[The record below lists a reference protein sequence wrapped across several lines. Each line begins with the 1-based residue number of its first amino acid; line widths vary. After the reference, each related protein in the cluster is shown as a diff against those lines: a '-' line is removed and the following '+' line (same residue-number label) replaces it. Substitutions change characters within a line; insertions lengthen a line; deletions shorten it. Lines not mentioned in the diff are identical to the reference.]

1 MPDRIQSYKVVCEG
15 GLNSTENHL
24 YLAESAPGAATRLV
38 NYEVSLY
45 GGYRRIEGYKPYDES
60 FPEVGAGTC
69 EGPVLSVAIFKN
81 STTQTTEI
89 ICARKNIGSDTYSL
103 WKHVE
108 LVGWQQ
114 LDLGGITR
122 DSTNGTSG
130 YRLRIRTAE
139 FNFNG
144 TNHIVF
150 VDGLNSALVYDG
162 TIFYEITPSGTGV
175 QPTTNGDT
183 TSAGGPNCPA
193 APSLVSVF
201 KNRLFI
207 GGDITTPSQVSYSS
221 PLTVYDF
228 TAGLGAGYVQVGF
241 DVVQFK
247 PFRDNLYVFGSNSI
261 SRIEDTGDADLPF
274 AIQPVTANVGCV
286 ARDSVLEI
294 GGDLL
299 FLAPD
304 GFRPVAGTSRIG
316 DVELETVSRQIQS
329 VVANLGARYDFDNI
343 VGTVIRSK
351 SQVRYFFDDDSTAVN
366 NSFGIIGGLR
376 SATTQLQWEFGQLLG
391 IRAYCATSEY
401 VGREEIVLHGD
412 YDGVLYQQEQGN
424 DFAGENILS
433 LYQTPYY
440 DFGDTEVRKTMR
452 KVNTFIR
459 AEGPF
464 EMNMSVSYDWSD
476 PRTSAPGTYVASSTG
491 QPVLYGGLNIEYA
504 GENIR
509 YGGSEKPIIQSD
521 IQGSGY
527 AVQLTFVSL
536 DNSEPFTLQ
545 GFVFEFSIAG
555 RR

>member
-24 YLAESAPGAATRLV
+24 YLAESVPGSATRLV

-45 GGYRRIEGYKPYDES
+45 GGYRRIEGYQPYDS
-60 FPEVGAGTC
+60 SYPEVGYGFC
-69 EGPVLSVAIFKN
+69 EGPVLNVSIFKN
-81 STTQTTEI
+81 SSTQQTEI
-89 ICARKNIGSDTYSL
+89 IAARKDIGTDTYTF
-103 WKHVE
+103 WKHVP

-114 LDLGGITR
+114 MDMGGITR
-122 DSTNGTSG
+122 ASTDGTLG
-130 YRLRIRTAE
+130 YKLKIRHAE
-139 FNFNG
+139 FNFND
-144 TNHIVF
+144 TNHVVF
-150 VDGLNSALVYDG
+150 VDGVNPALAYDG
-162 TIFYEITPSGTGV
+162 TNFWEITPGGTGT

-183 TSAGGPNCPA
+183 TSAGGPMA
-193 APSLVSVF
+193 LSAPSLVSVF

-207 GGDITTPSQVSYSS
+207 GGDITQPSVVAYSS
-221 PLTVYDF
+221 ANTVYDF
-228 TAGLGAGYVQVGF
+228 TAALGAGYVQVGF

-261 SRIEDTGDADLPF
+261 SRIEDTGDSNLPF

-329 VVANLGARYDFDNI
+329 IVANLGKRYDFDNI
-343 VGTVIRSK
+343 TGVVIRSK
-351 SQVRYFFDDDSTAVN
+351 SQVRYFFDDDSKAVN
-366 NSFGIIGGLR
+366 NSFGILGGLR
-376 SATTQLQWEFGQLLG
+376 SATTQLQWEFGETLG

-412 YDGVLYQQEQGN
+412 YDGVVYQQEKGIDFNGN
-424 DFAGENILS
+424 PILS

-476 PRTSAPGTYVASSTG
+476 PRNRAPGTYLAESTG

-504 GENIR
+504 GENIK
-509 YGGSEKPIIQSD
+509 YGGSEKPIIQTD